1 MKDNNWLK
9 ENYVDFLEV
18 KKKDLQDSIK
28 KLGEEGAMD
37 EVNLEKVR
45 LNVVDI
51 FSKMFDLSK
60 DDNAEK
66 LKENYFGFFKK
77 ITSPWIVN
85 KEKALEFGKE
95 KEALIEEI
103 KLKEVEVLKDSFNE
117 LYDQIDK

>member
-66 LKENYFGFFKK
+66 LKENYYGFFKK
-77 ITSPWIVN
+77 ITSPWTVN

-95 KEALIEEI
+95 KEAIIEEI
-103 KLKEVEVLKDSFNE
+103 KLKEVEVLKENFNQ